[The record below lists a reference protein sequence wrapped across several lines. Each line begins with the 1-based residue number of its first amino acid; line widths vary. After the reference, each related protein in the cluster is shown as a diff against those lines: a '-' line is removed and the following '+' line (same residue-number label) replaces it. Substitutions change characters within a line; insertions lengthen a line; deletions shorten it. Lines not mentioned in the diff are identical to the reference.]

1 MSLFQNPT
9 TKGGVKMAVTAI
21 PVSSRLQLRLNTGF
35 DENLNPVYR
44 TRSFSRVKPGA
55 SNEDL
60 FELAEEIGYLQVHT
74 LEAVRRLDEV
84 ELEEE

>member
-1 MSLFQNPT
+1 
-9 TKGGVKMAVTAI
+9 MAVNAI
-21 PVSSRLQLRLNTGF
+21 PISARLQLRLNTGL

-55 SNEDL
+55 TNVDL

-84 ELEEE
+84 ELEED